1 MMHSLIVSA
10 DTRAVSSPRP
20 VRRHVNNAWS
30 WGWFIS
36 QLVKIFLLFIISA
49 AGGEETSD
57 GQYHGSILSGNFA
70 GKLGNLGSRLRA
82 TEQRCQQ
89 HSTIYVCKIRKNTES
104 KKARALHFPVSG
116 YDIACRC
123 SPCLCVW
130 WEHVSVSVCEPGGRV
145 RCPVAGVSLHA
156 GAKCKYC

>member
-10 DTRAVSSPRP
+10 DTRAVSSLQSPPGQETRQQCLIM
-20 VRRHVNNAWS
+20 RLIYLTIGKNI
-30 WGWFIS
+30 FI
-36 QLVKIFLLFIISA
+36 QLVKIFLSFIISA
-49 AGGEETSD
+49 EGWEETSD

-104 KKARALHFPVSG
+104 KKA
-116 YDIACRC
+116 
-123 SPCLCVW
+123 
-130 WEHVSVSVCEPGGRV
+130 
-145 RCPVAGVSLHA
+145 
-156 GAKCKYC
+156 

>member
-30 WGWFIS
+30 WGWFTS

-89 HSTIYVCKIRKNTES
+89 QSTIYVCKIRKNTES
-104 KKARALHFPVSG
+104 KKSLSSTFSSFWLWH
-116 YDIACRC
+116 
-123 SPCLCVW
+123 CLPMF
-130 WEHVSVSVCEPGGRV
+130 SVSLCLVRRCICISVWTWRPCQVSCGRGQFTRGCQV
-145 RCPVAGVSLHA
+145 
-156 GAKCKYC
+156 

>member
-1 MMHSLIVSA
+1 MLSPVP
-10 DTRAVSSPRP
+10 SPRP

-104 KKARALHFPVSG
+104 KKAWALHFPVSG
-116 YDIACRC
+116 YDIAADV
-123 SPCLCVW
+123 L
-130 WEHVSVSVCEPGGRV
+130 HVSVFGENMYLYQCVNLAAVSGVLWPGSVYTRV
-145 RCPVAGVSLHA
+145 PSVNIANG
-156 GAKCKYC
+156 

>member
-1 MMHSLIVSA
+1 MLSP
-10 DTRAVSSPRP
+10 VSSPRP

-49 AGGEETSD
+49 PGGEETSD

-104 KKARALHFPVSG
+104 KKAWALHFPVSG

-123 SPCLCVW
+123 SPPCL
-130 WEHVSVSVCEPGGRV
+130 VSVFGEKMYLYQCVNLAAVSGVLWPGSVYTRV
-145 RCPVAGVSLHA
+145 PSVNIANG
-156 GAKCKYC
+156 